1 MHACVEC
8 VNILP
13 TRLGKF
19 VVVRTLGEMA
29 CVVYDDMCKVSGPKS
44 ISIARIL
51 VTQFWHV
58 PQDADQAFIMGYAI
72 QKAAAHIFGTF
83 FGSL

>member
-1 MHACVEC
+1 MITHGISSAMHACVEC

-29 CVVYDDMCKVSGPKS
+29 CVVYDDMCKVSGSKS

-51 VTQFWHV
+51 VT
-58 PQDADQAFIMGYAI
+58 
-72 QKAAAHIFGTF
+72 
-83 FGSL
+83 

>member
-1 MHACVEC
+1 MITHGISSAMHACVEC

-29 CVVYDDMCKVSGPKS
+29 CVVYDDMGKVSGPKS

-51 VTQFWHV
+51 VT
-58 PQDADQAFIMGYAI
+58 
-72 QKAAAHIFGTF
+72 
-83 FGSL
+83 

>member
-1 MHACVEC
+1 MITHGISSAMHACVEC

-29 CVVYDDMCKVSGPKS
+29 CVVYAYDDGLK
-44 ISIARIL
+44 
-51 VTQFWHV
+51 
-58 PQDADQAFIMGYAI
+58 
-72 QKAAAHIFGTF
+72 FG
-83 FGSL
+83 

>member
-51 VTQFWHV
+51 VT
-58 PQDADQAFIMGYAI
+58 
-72 QKAAAHIFGTF
+72 
-83 FGSL
+83 